1 MDYQET
7 VHALTKKMVDAI
19 AASDKRIKLLK
30 RQHERRQAE
39 PQVTTPT
46 TPRDQNDPIPHN
58 LIRDDRVDD
67 TADVAEKMEEDVVTE
82 RVEDW
87 GGSINEEAALAQGND
102 VVKQIAQEVAP
113 EQRAIM
119 LPPQHSIK
127 KNVKRES
134 ESNYAHPSAISR
146 PLKKAKA
153 HGTIQPLLINGIE
166 CAKEPWQTLDMK
178 IQEHY
183 HSFFGSNNEIYY
195 QDPENPFGPIIEKN
209 MINDII
215 EGSDLDKDYQERV
228 RRDSTSH
235 YLSVIVRHALIPR
248 LKELSMRINID
259 VKQPIFREYIGY
271 VDLARSQDDY
281 RKIRYNNVSFS
292 DVPISPNVEFH
303 FILSFAIDYQ
313 NNTQPNTQPM
323 VFTPIN
329 TRGWFT
335 AYWDTEILTPSEVL
349 SIKSKHPNVK
359 VAVSIGGFTYLGGES
374 FFLASDV
381 DFWVT
386 NAVRTL
392 TDIIQKYNLDGIDI
406 YYRNFTGV
414 DDDIRGSPE
423 TFAVCV
429 GRLISILKDN
439 GVISFASIAPF
450 DGDLSRKYYLELWRN
465 YGQLIDYVNFQFYA
479 YDTKWM
485 SVDQFIDYFDAQTIL
500 YKGGNILASITSDDS
515 GGLTAENGFF
525 EACNTLRSSR
535 ENFMGIFV
543 WSADISKPKGFIYE
557 NQSQALLATPQY

>member
-1 MDYQET
+1 MHFSNLFFITIFTLQS
-7 VHALTKKMVDAI
+7 LLFISSI
-19 AASDKRIKLLK
+19 A
-30 RQHERRQAE
+30 
-39 PQVTTPT
+39 
-46 TPRDQNDPIPHN
+46 
-58 LIRDDRVDD
+58 
-67 TADVAEKMEEDVVTE
+67 
-82 RVEDW
+82 
-87 GGSINEEAALAQGND
+87 
-102 VVKQIAQEVAP
+102 
-113 EQRAIM
+113 
-119 LPPQHSIK
+119 
-127 KNVKRES
+127 
-134 ESNYAHPSAISR
+134 
-146 PLKKAKA
+146 
-153 HGTIQPLLINGIE
+153 
-166 CAKEPWQTLDMK
+166 
-178 IQEHY
+178 
-183 HSFFGSNNEIYY
+183 
-195 QDPENPFGPIIEKN
+195 
-209 MINDII
+209 
-215 EGSDLDKDYQERV
+215 
-228 RRDSTSH
+228 
-235 YLSVIVRHALIPR
+235 
-248 LKELSMRINID
+248 

-303 FILSFAIDYQ
+303 FILSFAIDYI
-313 NNTQPNTQPM
+313 NNTQSNTQPM
-323 VFTPIN
+323 VYTRLN
-329 TRGWFT
+329 TRGQFT

-429 GRLISILKDN
+429 GRLISTLKDN